1 MSRRIFIVDDNPT
14 DLMLTSYVL
23 EREGYKVFIYSDP
36 TVFLKEFPRLSIDA
50 LILDIEMPGSSGL
63 DVLRAIKEK
72 VSEKNIKVMML
83 TGRNEMDDVMTAV
96 VYGAK
101 DYCVKPLDPQLF
113 VTKTHKLLGDDPEK
127 AKWQQ
132 ASLRNSDV
140 SRKINADYEG
150 SLLTISE
157 VELQFISP
165 WALMPGSPMNIHLK
179 ALEDFDI
186 KELPVVVE
194 KVQKAPSGSAYIVTA
209 QIVGLKETELGK
221 LRVLSFRLNKLSRL
235 EA

>member
-23 EREGYKVFIYSDP
+23 EREGYKVFTYSDP
-36 TVFLKEFPRLSIDA
+36 VVFLKEFPRLSIDA
-50 LILDIEMPGSSGL
+50 LILDIEMPGMTGL
-63 DVLRAIKEK
+63 DVLLAIKDK

-83 TGRNEMDDVMTAV
+83 TGRNEMDDVMTSV
-96 VYGAK
+96 VLGAK

-132 ASLRNSDV
+132 APLRNSDV
-140 SRKINADYEG
+140 SRKINAFYEG

-157 VELQFISP
+157 MELQFLSP
-165 WALMPGSPMNIHLK
+165 WALMPGSPMNIQLK
-179 ALEDFDI
+179 ALEEFDI

-194 KVQKAPSGSAYIVTA
+194 KVQKAPSGSLYLITA
-209 QIVGLKETELGK
+209 QIVGLKENDLGK

-235 EA
+235 EM